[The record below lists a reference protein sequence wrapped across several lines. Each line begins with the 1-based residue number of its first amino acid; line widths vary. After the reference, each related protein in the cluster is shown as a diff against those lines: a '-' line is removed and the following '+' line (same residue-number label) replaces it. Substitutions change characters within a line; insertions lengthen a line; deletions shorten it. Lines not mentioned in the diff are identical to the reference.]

1 MKKNCIPYQDFSVET
16 DSQAEIQK
24 VKVTLGDEIL
34 TIYNE
39 YCPVDKNL
47 SLGKIEVEETNCI
60 VVGDFNSHSEA
71 WGYPESD
78 RRGEEI
84 EEWQVDTKLLLIN
97 DPEDP
102 PTFYSR
108 RWLTTTTPDL
118 ALATENIAR
127 KTTREVLN
135 QLGGSDHKPVLLSI
149 DLNYKPSEP
158 KSLPRWNYK
167 KANWN
172 KFSVLTDEA
181 ALKINNKQDHIN
193 KKIKSFN
200 EAILGA
206 AKAAIPRGARKKLQA
221 ILDGRVTEIGR

>member
-1 MKKNCIPYQDFSVET
+1 MSKKKSRKIPNY
-16 DSQAEIQK
+16 
-24 VKVTLGDEIL
+24 TL
-34 TIYNE
+34 
-39 YCPVDKNL
+39 
-47 SLGKIEVEETNCI
+47 IEVEETNCI

-102 PTFYSR
+102 STFYSR

-127 KTTREVLN
+127 KTMREVHN

-149 DLNYKPSEP
+149 DLNYK
-158 KSLPRWNYK
+158 
-167 KANWN
+167 
-172 KFSVLTDEA
+172 
-181 ALKINNKQDHIN
+181 Q
-193 KKIKSFN
+193 
-200 EAILGA
+200 
-206 AKAAIPRGARKKLQA
+206 
-221 ILDGRVTEIGR
+221 